1 MPRLNIPDSLRYQ
14 VGEDARHRCGYCL
27 TAQKVSGA
35 QMHIEHI
42 VPRAAGGA
50 SVRENLW
57 LACAW
62 CNSYKGSQTHAR
74 DPLTNEMIALF
85 NPRVQVWREHFAWSD
100 DGTQV
105 IGRTAGGRA
114 TVMALRLN
122 HAIPVEARRLWVKAG
137 WHPPED

>member
-1 MPRLNIPDSLRYQ
+1 MPRANISESLRRQ
-14 VGEDARHRCGYCL
+14 VGEDAHHRCGYCL
-27 TAQKVSGA
+27 TAQKISGA
-35 QMHIEHI
+35 QMHVEHI
-42 VPRAAGGA
+42 VPLAAGGA

-62 CNSYKGSQTHAR
+62 CNGYKGSQTHAR
-74 DPLTNEMIALF
+74 DPLTSETVALF
-85 NPRVQVWREHFAWSD
+85 DPRRQVWREHFAWSD

-105 IGRTAGGRA
+105 IGRTACGRA
-114 TVMALRLN
+114 PVMALRLN